1 MKKFDLAI
9 YEVEEM
15 NQKELTEVNGG
26 VAFWTIAGVI
36 IAFVAL
42 VYTIYRD
49 SRPPQ
54 TIHTTDPTP
63 PPYEINAHIT
73 IDSITVAPGYGYT
86 ITGNGIDIT
95 ITIRQI
101 LD

>member
-36 IAFVAL
+36 ICCIS
-42 VYTIYRD
+42 VY
-49 SRPPQ
+49 
-54 TIHTTDPTP
+54 
-63 PPYEINAHIT
+63 HI
-73 IDSITVAPGYGYT
+73 
-86 ITGNGIDIT
+86 
-95 ITIRQI
+95 
-101 LD
+101 

>member
-49 SRPPQ
+49 SRPHRKQ
-54 TIHTTDPTP
+54 FI
-63 PPYEINAHIT
+63 
-73 IDSITVAPGYGYT
+73 
-86 ITGNGIDIT
+86 
-95 ITIRQI
+95 QLI
-101 LD
+101 LHLLLMK